1 MKLLKQIF
9 KLSAVRKML
18 ETVAFQ
24 AFGSFESKTV
34 RGTVLD
40 WAHKLKSE
48 RAQY

>member
-9 KLSAVRKML
+9 KLSGVRKML

-34 RGTVLD
+34 QGTVLA
-40 WAHKLKSE
+40 WAWKLKSE
-48 RAQY
+48 GVQN